1 MTSPERS
8 DHLTMYGL
16 VGVAMHAVVGV
27 LVAASY
33 PVVPASG
40 FVVLTTLWLTGAI
53 AGALLWKRT
62 VWIPLLASLVVATAW
77 MGIFFANR

>member
-8 DHLTMYGL
+8 DHLTMYGF
-16 VGVAMHAVVGV
+16 VGVALHAVIGV

-33 PVVPASG
+33 PVVPASA
-40 FVVLTTLWLTGAI
+40 FLVLTALWMAGAI
-53 AGALLWKRT
+53 TGALLWKRT
-62 VWIPLLASLVVATAW
+62 VWIPLLSSLVIATAW